1 MISKLDAAFA
11 YQANAVG
18 LRAHRQQVLAGN
30 IANADTPHFK
40 ARDFDFASVLK
51 DAVAGRGR
59 DSLSMKLTNRRHLE
73 GSRAVLPARL
83 DYRTPSQDSVDGNT
97 VDMDI
102 ERGLFAENAIH
113 YEAGLSFL
121 THQVKML
128 LAATQSN

>member
-1 MISKLDAAFA
+1 MTSKLDAAFA

-40 ARDFDFASVLK
+40 ARDFDFASALK

-59 DSLSMKLTNRRHLE
+59 DSLSMALTNRRHFE
-73 GSRAVLPARL
+73 GIRAVLPARL